1 MIERPLQVLL
11 VEDSP
16 TDALLVEVALEE
28 TVPPSL
34 LTHATHLSEAI
45 TLLQQQEFD
54 IVFLDLGLPDS
65 QGLSSFE
72 RVHAIAPQV
81 PVIALTGLSDEK
93 MAIDA
98 LQSGASDYL
107 IKGQAGSALLER
119 SMRYAIERKKTE
131 NQRIELIR
139 AQTER
144 QEAEAANNAKDEFLA
159 TLSHELRTPLNAIL
173 GWASLLR
180 TQEMDRETQH
190 KAFDTIERSARAQA
204 QLIDDLLDV
213 SRIITGKLSLQQNP
227 LDLSEVAHNTL
238 DNLHPQIVKGE
249 LQLERDLQAE
259 CWVCGDAVRLQQI
272 LWNLLTNAVK
282 FTPAEGTI
290 WVQVRR
296 DEAKNEIVFSVRDSG
311 QGIESNFL
319 PQVFDRF
326 RQADGST
333 TRRHGGLGLGLS
345 IVRHLAESHQG
356 RVSAHSDGAGRGAT
370 FQVFLPALEDESRSE
385 CAISSARAVHDSSDQ
400 NATENR
406 ASREQSRSRQT
417 LLLGRKVLAIDDQ
430 ADARVIVRSALSAC
444 GAQIKMAAS
453 AHEAMQL
460 VQSWLPDM
468 IISDVGMPDMDGY
481 ELMRRIRQLPP
492 ENGGLI
498 PSIALTG
505 YSRAEERERALAAG
519 YQTFLSKP
527 IDTQLL
533 AQTIADLL
541 KRG

>member
-1 MIERPLQVLL
+1 MLAQPLQVLL
-11 VEDSP
+11 VEDNP

-28 TVPPSL
+28 TVPPSM
-34 LTHATHLSEAI
+34 LTHATHLAAAI
-45 TLLQQQEFD
+45 ERLQQQSFD

-72 RVHAIAPQV
+72 RIHAIAPQV

-93 MAIDA
+93 TAIEA

-107 IKGQAGSALLER
+107 IKGQSGSALLER

-139 AQTER
+139 AQTAQ
-144 QEAEAANNAKDEFLA
+144 QEAEAANAAKDEFLA

-180 TQEMDRETQH
+180 TQEMDRETRN
-190 KAFDTIERSARAQA
+190 KAYDTIERSARAQA

-227 LDLSEVAHNTL
+227 IDLSEVAHNTL
-238 DNLHPQIVKGE
+238 DNLHPQLVAGK
-249 LQLERDLQAE
+249 LQLERDLQPE
-259 CWVCGDAVRLQQI
+259 CMVCGDAVRLQQI
-272 LWNLLTNAVK
+272 IWNLLTNAVK
-282 FTPAEGTI
+282 FTPENGTI
-290 WVQVRR
+290 WVQVQR
-296 DEAKNEIVFSVRDSG
+296 DETTNEIVFSVRDSG
-311 QGIESNFL
+311 QGIDTSFL
-319 PQVFDRF
+319 PHVFDRF

-345 IVRHLAESHQG
+345 IVRHLAEIHHG
-356 RVSAHSDGAGRGAT
+356 RVSAHSDGAGCGAT
-370 FQVFLPALEDESRSE
+370 FQLFLPVLEDQNRSE
-385 CAISSARAVHDSSDQ
+385 CAISSTRSASNPSNQNIAEHRA
-400 NATENR
+400 N
-406 ASREQSRSRQT
+406 REQVRSRQT
-417 LLLGRKVLAIDDQ
+417 LLLGCKVLGIDDQ
-430 ADARVIVRSALSAC
+430 SDAHVIVRSALSAC

-460 VQSWLPDM
+460 VQSWLPD
-468 IISDVGMPDMDGY
+468 IIVSDVGMPDMDGY

-519 YQTFLSKP
+519 FQTFLSKP